1 MRRYLYLTSALGVT
15 ALGAVAMVLL
25 LQALAPGSALA
36 APATTDIEVGV
47 LGSSVP
53 ITAPLLVDGFEGS
66 WPPDGWLLQQ
76 LAPTGLWSPTTDAEM
91 VHSGSVAAVHLWGY
105 GEADSWLVTSL
116 VTPTPSSQLEF
127 WQYERYSNSPA
138 RHSVYIST
146 EPQDPKYE
154 GFVLLGEIPL
164 PSQQNTWESVSPLSL
179 AAYAGQPVF
188 LAFRY
193 EGTNADVWA
202 IDDVTVTTG
211 LSAVA
216 STPVLVNATTT
227 FTATIAADRDAAF
240 TWNLGDGTTEA
251 GAVVTHTYTAPGAY
265 TAVVTATNAS
275 SQVVAQTYVIA
286 WARVFLPLAV
296 RQ

>member
-1 MRRYLYLTSALGVT
+1 MRRYLHLTSALGVT
-15 ALGAVAMVLL
+15 ALGVVAMVLA
-25 LQALAPGSALA
+25 LQALALGSALA
-36 APATTDIEVGV
+36 APATTDIEAGV

-53 ITAPLLVDGFEGS
+53 ITAPLLVEGFEGS

-76 LAPTGLWSPTTDAEM
+76 LAPSGLWSPTPDAAM
-91 VHSGSVAAVHLWGY
+91 VHSGSIAAIHPWGY

-127 WQYERYSNSPA
+127 WQCERYSDPA

-146 EPQDPKYE
+146 GRQDPKY
-154 GFVLLGEIPL
+154 GDFILLGEVSPPPEDKSWEAIP
-164 PSQQNTWESVSPLSL
+164 PLSL
-179 AAYAGQPVF
+179 AAYAGKPVF

-193 EGTNADVWA
+193 EGTKGDDWA

-240 TWNLGDGTTEA
+240 TWNLGDGTTKA
-251 GAVVTHTYTAPGAY
+251 GVVVTHTYTAPGAY
-265 TAVVTATNAS
+265 TAIVTATNAS
-275 SQVVAQTYVIA
+275 SQVVADTRVVA
-286 WARVFLPLAV
+286 WAQVFLPLAV